1 MRMTLRDGFV
11 HPSQPYRTNEQFD
24 EEINRAARM
33 RVVVQG
39 VQSIRMGAGALRVRL
54 CDSEAA
60 QAAHAKTGWPVAAER
75 TLTSSLKP
83 MEGHAAIVAG
93 GMAFNAL
100 DVEEDNE

>member
-11 HPSQPYRTNEQFD
+11 HPSQTYRSDDQFD
-24 EEINRAARM
+24 QEVTKAAAR

-54 CDSEAA
+54 ADGPAA
-60 QAAHAKTGWPVAAER
+60 SVAQEQTGWAVAAER

-83 MEGHAAIVAG
+83 MEGHAAIVADG
-93 GMAFNAL
+93 VAYNSL
-100 DVEEDNE
+100 DVEEDK